1 LPERKEM
8 KAVIQRVQHAGVSIG
23 GELHASIGKGLL
35 ILVGIQADDTDEDIE
50 WLTSKIGNLRVF
62 NDENGVM
69 NLSVKE
75 INGEILAV
83 SQFTLMARTKKGN
96 RPSYI
101 DAARPEIS
109 VPLYERFVRVMNEEM
124 QKEIKTG
131 VFGANMQ
138 VDLTNDGPVTILM
151 DTKNRI

>member
-1 LPERKEM
+1 MPERKEM

-62 NDENGVM
+62 DDENGVM

-109 VPLYERFVRVMNEEM
+109 VPLYERFVRAMNEEM